1 MLSFYLKSIIYMLFS
16 ILFLWK
22 LAGNICESSERFPVS
37 EVKIS
42 GKLKHNQLKLGQSK
56 DHLCFILDS

>member
-1 MLSFYLKSIIYMLFS
+1 MLFTTV
-16 ILFLWK
+16 FLGK
-22 LAGNICESSERFPVS
+22 LAGKICESSERFPIS
-37 EVKIS
+37 EVKTS